1 MEAAGG
7 SRDRLCM
14 VDVEREQL
22 IAALCYYR
30 AALAKAPGNELTV
43 YLMEMTIVELSA
55 PPGQVAG
62 G

>member
-1 MEAAGG
+1 
-7 SRDRLCM
+7 M

-30 AALAKAPGNELTV
+30 ATLAKTPGNELTV
-43 YLMEMTIVELSA
+43 YLIEMTIVELSA